1 MGWLQVT
8 ELVAAILLACL
19 VLPLMGLFVRRRWL
33 SSRGGVFDC
42 GLRLNDTTPG
52 AGWATGIARYE
63 SDTLEWYR
71 VFAVS
76 LRPHLVLRRDHT
88 VAIGTRQPDAVEA
101 VVLFSDHQIIRLES
115 SEDGRQKVWEL
126 AMPLGSVTGLMSWLE
141 AAPPGGHRYPGLE

>member
-1 MGWLQVT
+1 MGWLLAS

-19 VLPLMGLFVRRRWL
+19 ILPLVGLFVRRRWL

-52 AGWATGIARYE
+52 AGWAIGMARYQA
-63 SDTLEWYR
+63 DTLEWYR
-71 VFAVS
+71 IFAVS

-88 VAIGTRQPDAVEA
+88 VSLGRRTPDAVEA

-115 SEDGRQKVWEL
+115 SEGGRQKVWEL
-126 AMPLGSVTGLMSWLE
+126 AMPAGSVTGLMSWLE
-141 AAPPGGHRYPGLE
+141 AAPPGGNRYPGLE